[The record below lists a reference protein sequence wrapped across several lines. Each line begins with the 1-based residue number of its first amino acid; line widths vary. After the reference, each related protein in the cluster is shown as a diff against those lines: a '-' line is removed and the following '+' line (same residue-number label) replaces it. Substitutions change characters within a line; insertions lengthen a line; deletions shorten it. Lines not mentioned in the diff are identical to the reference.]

1 MITLGIE
8 TATPMCSVALAV
20 DRDLLSRRAL
30 APRGHAQ
37 LVLPWIEELLA
48 ECGLGYADIDRL
60 AVGQGPGGFTSLR
73 IGLGIAQ
80 GIALA
85 HDLPVIPVSSL
96 AALAFSA
103 GPSAESDPVIA
114 LMDARMGEVF
124 AGWFQFDRTG
134 FKALA
139 AEAVMTPGDV
149 RLSSDQRWR
158 AVGSGLDAYAE
169 VFRES
174 LGDQIVSWQPEAF
187 PVAEAVIELA
197 AGVEPVPAWKLE
209 PNYVRDQVTQG

>member
-1 MITLGIE
+1 MITLGLE

-20 DRDLLSRRAL
+20 GHEVLSRRQL

-48 ECGLGYADIDRL
+48 ECGLRYADIDRL

-73 IGLGIAQ
+73 IGLGIVQ
-80 GIALA
+80 GMALA
-85 HDLPVIPVSSL
+85 HDLPVHPVSSL

-103 GPSAESDPVIA
+103 GPADDGEPVVA

-124 AGWFQFDRTG
+124 AGWFQFDSHG
-134 FKALA
+134 FKALSD
-139 AEAVMTPGDV
+139 EAVMAPDQV
-149 RLSSDQRWR
+149 RLSSAKPWR
-158 AVGSGLDAYAE
+158 AVGSGLAAYSE
-169 VFRES
+169 VLRQN
-174 LGDQIVSWQPEAF
+174 LGSQIISWQPEAF
-187 PVAEAVIELA
+187 PVADAVLELA

-209 PNYVRDQVTQG
+209 PNYVRNQVTQG